1 MHALGA
7 ISEARVNEI
16 LSKMETILLEPGG
29 NPQCADVTFRQTQP
43 PEEYAAGL
51 PNSVVNGSMEELRN
65 SGYSVNIVVQIQYC
79 SGFVAAQGQ
88 SFSGCTR
95 RGSRPITLKR
105 TGASKEAYLWLH
117 EIGHSQG
124 LIDRP
129 QTEEGWVMR
138 GLLYESNNK
147 VSSEECDAFLGEQNF
162 PILEVANDGLAF
174 EELLKSQWSHEFP
187 YEQIQAL
194 NEDEVQRVRDAIVN
208 KDYAAWPNAVLIL
221 GLRGNTSDLELFEFV
236 INERSEDYDVI
247 DAKVNVPIAL
257 GYMAVQNASTEIL
270 DLINRFENPR
280 QNVELFGDLPSIRT
294 RGGICE
300 GDGAQ
305 CRRGVCAG
313 ARKREFPP

>member
-1 MHALGA
+1 MLCLA
-7 ISEARVNEI
+7 
-16 LSKMETILLEPGG
+16 
-29 NPQCADVTFRQTQP
+29 VTRH
-43 PEEYAAGL
+43 L
-51 PNSVVNGSMEELRN
+51 
-65 SGYSVNIVVQIQYC
+65 IVVQIQYC

-129 QTEEGWVMR
+129 QTEEGSVMR

-280 QNVELFGDLPSIRT
+280 QNVELFGDLPSIELEEEYAKATARNAAFGFALARANESPAMKVRSGAFLSMQADQLAAGT
-294 RGGICE
+294 YSLDVGSAFFEDLNALSARAEAGGLESIL
-300 GDGAQ
+300 GN
-305 CRRGVCAG
+305 
-313 ARKREFPP
+313 